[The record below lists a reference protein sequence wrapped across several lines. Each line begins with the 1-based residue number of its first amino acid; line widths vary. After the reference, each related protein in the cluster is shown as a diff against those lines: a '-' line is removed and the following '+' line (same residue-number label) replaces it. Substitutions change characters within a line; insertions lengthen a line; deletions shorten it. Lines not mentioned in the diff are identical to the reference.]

1 MISKRLNYCET
12 AIIGAGPYGLSV
24 AAHLTHAGVAAQV
37 FGEPMA
43 FWRRHMPKGMLLRS
57 PWRATDLSDPDRALS
72 LDAFV
77 AERATEREEPLQLD
91 DFVAY
96 GEWFQVHAAP
106 EVDSRNV
113 RQVEAASNG
122 FRLTL
127 ADGEIVSAD
136 RVVVATGLA
145 NQDYRPAPFRDLPAA
160 LVTHSSEHDD
170 FAPFRGKHVAV
181 IGRGQS
187 ACESAALLSEAGAEA
202 EIVSRGEIH
211 WLGGHTSAA
220 TESRT
225 PMHRLRELL
234 AAPSAI
240 GPFPFTWLVEVPSL
254 VRLLPPE
261 RRDAFT
267 RRCLRA
273 AASGWLKPR
282 FNDVKTDF
290 GRTVAAAFPRG
301 GRIVLALDNGER
313 TFDHV
318 VLGTG
323 YRVDVSRIGILAP
336 KLLEAIAC
344 TEGSPLLGPGLESS
358 VPRLHFV
365 GSYAVRSFGPLM
377 RFIAGAS
384 YAARSVANAALNR
397 TVDPAM
403 DSMTA
408 RSQSFGDA
416 AAGLSRRP

>member
-1 MISKRLNYCET
+1 MISKRVNYCET

-37 FGEPMA
+37 FGEPMS

-57 PWRATDLSDPDRALS
+57 PWRATDFSDPDRALS

-77 AERATEREEPLQLD
+77 AERGTERQEPLPLE
-91 DFVAY
+91 DFLAY

-106 EVDSRNV
+106 EVDCRSV
-113 RQVEAASNG
+113 RRVEAVSNG

-127 ADGEIVSAD
+127 ADGEVVSAD
-136 RVVVATGLA
+136 RVVMATGLA
-145 NQDYRPAPFRDLPAA
+145 NQDYRPAAFRDLPAN
-160 LVTHSSEHDD
+160 LVTHSNEHDD

-211 WLGGHTSAA
+211 WLGGHTRAA
-220 TESRT
+220 TAPQT
-225 PMHRLRELL
+225 PMARFREML

-240 GPFPFTWLVEVPSL
+240 GPFPLNWLVELPSL
-254 VRLLPPE
+254 VRLSPPE

-282 FNDVKTDF
+282 FKNVKTDF
-290 GRTVAAAFPRG
+290 GRTIAGAFPRG
-301 GRIVLALDNGER
+301 GRIVIAFDNGER
-313 TFDHV
+313 SFDHV

-323 YRVDVSRIGILAP
+323 YRVDVSRLGILAP

-344 TEGSPLLGPGLESS
+344 SEGSPLLGPGLESS

-384 YAARSVANAALNR
+384 YAARSVTYAALNR
-397 TVDPAM
+397 TADAAM
-403 DSMTA
+403 DSVKA
-408 RSQSFGDA
+408 GSQLFGDA
-416 AAGLSRRP
+416 APGLSRRP